1 MKDNLPE
8 IDFKEK
14 KEKKGGFIGWLRG
27 RLGMGAR
34 GGAMGEAGVNPAAMN
49 LGRAALGGAKF
60 GSSSGLAGLLAGKLG
75 MIATV
80 AVVAVAGG
88 LYIANNAPAP
98 STSTSAFSSGKTGR
112 DYVPAILRSQAANQ
126 GSSLDMFKDTNKGSG
141 LGMEADPNAAAKKE
155 PEANSAP
162 ADEAAAQDPNQ
173 AAPGEGGPLGGDMAA
188 KLQGGAM
195 GGSLTSSLGG
205 GSNKFSSMGGFGNKF
220 NSGATGAKAGFTSGI
235 GTGFGG
241 MPKFDARKNKMLAM
255 KGNARPVF
263 SGAKAGGKGS
273 YGPKSLGQA
282 KGLRN
287 MQKTYTGSNV
297 DSARST
303 QDKAWTGS
311 TAEGDASGGA
321 GVGDGGGAGIMTSP
335 SLDTGGS
342 GGGGGGTGV
351 GNEPVVPATTPPTD
365 DSPWKGMPEQA
376 MMFIAASVAMTLIG
390 AYFIT
395 ASNAGT
401 AVLGI
406 GKAVLHGIGVAFC
419 VIGALLGAA
428 ALAIG
433 IQLMADHGQTLMGGI
448 YTLGGGLAI
457 AGAIEAMG
465 TGSAVKAISST
476 TYMLAAAAALVGLFG
491 GMMGGK

>member
-1 MKDNLPE
+1 MNDNLPE

-14 KEKKGGFIGWLRG
+14 KEKKGGFLGWLMG

-34 GGAMGEAGVNPAAMN
+34 GGAMGEAGMNPAAMN

-60 GSSSGLAGLLAGKLG
+60 GASSSGLAGLLAARLA
-75 MIATV
+75 MTAAV
-80 AVVAVAGG
+80 AAVAGAGG

-98 STSTSAFSSGKTGR
+98 STGNSAFNSGKTGR

-141 LGMEADPNAAAKKE
+141 LGMEADPNAAKKE
-155 PEANSAP
+155 PEANPAP
-162 ADEAAAQDPNQ
+162 ADEAAAQDANP
-173 AAPGEGGPLGGDMAA
+173 ADPGQGANMGQDMMA
-188 KLQGGAM
+188 KLQGGSM

-205 GSNKFSSMGGFGNKF
+205 GSSKFSAMGGFGNKF

-287 MQKTYTGSNV
+287 QQKSYTGKEV
-297 DSARST
+297 DQMRST

-311 TAEGDASGGA
+311 TAEGNVGAGGAGLGDGGA
-321 GVGDGGGAGIMTSP
+321 GVMTSP

-342 GGGGGGTGV
+342 SGGGGGAGV
-351 GNEPVVPATTPPTD
+351 GNEPVVPPATPPTD
-365 DSPWKGMPEQA
+365 DSPWKGLPEKA
-376 MMFIAASVAMTLIG
+376 MALIVLSVGLAVAGSLLVDAGYAAAAVVGAGTWMITAGKILCGIAAAIAVG
-390 AYFIT
+390 AI
-395 ASNAGT
+395 
-401 AVLGI
+401 I
-406 GKAVLHGIGVAFC
+406 
-419 VIGALLGAA
+419 
-428 ALAIG
+428 IG
-433 IQLMADHGQTLMGGI
+433 IQLMASHGQSMMGAI
-448 YTLGGGLAI
+448 YTLGGGVSATRGVLA
-457 AGAIEAMG
+457 GWG
-465 TGSAVKAISST
+465 DPTTSLSAPS
-476 TYMLAAAAALVGLFG
+476 MMLLAAAAVVSLFG
-491 GMMGGK
+491 SMMGGK

>member
-1 MKDNLPE
+1 MNDNLPE

-14 KEKKGGFIGWLRG
+14 KEKKGGFLGWLMG

-34 GGAMGEAGVNPAAMN
+34 GGAMGEAGMNPAAMN

-60 GSSSGLAGLLAGKLG
+60 GASSSGLAGLLAARLA
-75 MIATV
+75 MTAAV
-80 AVVAVAGG
+80 AAVAGAGG

-98 STSTSAFSSGKTGR
+98 STGNSAFNSGKTGR

-141 LGMEADPNAAAKKE
+141 LGMEADPNAAKKE
-155 PEANSAP
+155 PEANPAP
-162 ADEAAAQDPNQ
+162 ADEAAAQDANP
-173 AAPGEGGPLGGDMAA
+173 ADPGQGANMGQDMMA
-188 KLQGGAM
+188 KLQGGSM

-205 GSNKFSSMGGFGNKF
+205 GSSKFSAMGGFGNKF

-287 MQKTYTGSNV
+287 QQKSYTGKEV
-297 DSARST
+297 DQMRST

-311 TAEGDASGGA
+311 TAEGDVSGGA
-321 GVGDGGGAGIMTSP
+321 GVGGGGGA
-335 SLDTGGS
+335 
-342 GGGGGGTGV
+342 GV
-351 GNEPVVPATTPPTD
+351 GNEPVVPPATPPTD
-365 DSPWKGMPEQA
+365 DSPWKGLPEKA
-376 MMFIAASVAMTLIG
+376 MALIVLSVGLAVAGSLLVDAGYAAAAVVGAGTWMITAGKILCGIAAAIAVG
-390 AYFIT
+390 AI
-395 ASNAGT
+395 
-401 AVLGI
+401 I
-406 GKAVLHGIGVAFC
+406 
-419 VIGALLGAA
+419 
-428 ALAIG
+428 IG
-433 IQLMADHGQTLMGGI
+433 IQLMASHGQSMMGAI
-448 YTLGGGLAI
+448 YTLGGGLA
-457 AGAIEAMG
+457 ATGAILAG
-465 TGSAVKAISST
+465 WGDPTTSLSAPS
-476 TYMLAAAAALVGLFG
+476 MMLLAAAAVVSLFG
-491 GMMGGK
+491 SMMGGK